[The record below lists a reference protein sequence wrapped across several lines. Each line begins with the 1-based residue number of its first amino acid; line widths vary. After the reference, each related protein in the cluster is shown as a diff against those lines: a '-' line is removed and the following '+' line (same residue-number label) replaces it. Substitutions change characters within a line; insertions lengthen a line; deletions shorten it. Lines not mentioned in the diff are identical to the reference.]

1 MSSDLAQMFQ
11 QTLLRGLACQ
21 NDQSPPGP
29 RDRRNREKTLQEFE
43 HGKSKTKKVGH
54 GEVPLRH
61 TIVTGQRHCCVDP
74 LERLKPIRLNEML
87 VPKVHKGR
95 YLVCRTLAQAVAYVG
110 TTVPVEDLEGEV
122 ELLSLYNFRLDISDG
137 DWLQPSTILVI
148 KEPYLKQGS
157 QSESAIIRV
166 DSPSDV
172 TFVKETDEKVLQA
185 IDALCWHKPELMSAE
200 ELRLKGNNLFAQ
212 NLFEKALD
220 LYDRAL
226 LLQPNSAVVQLNR
239 AAVLIKLQRFQDA
252 YESAKR
258 AFDNG
263 ADEEKALF
271 RLGVAAY
278 GMREWEKSVQHFRA
292 LREKFS
298 GNKAAKDD
306 LAKAQ
311 VRLQEFQT
319 GNYNFDQLFQQVFKE
334 KKRFLDVADY
344 NGPIEISEIAHK
356 GKGIIASRD
365 IKKGTLLMVS
375 KAFSMIYDEDHP
387 GIDLL
392 STNLITK
399 IADMKCSALNVI
411 GTVQTL
417 LRNPQRADE
426 LYGLH
431 TGKNFEET
439 GEVPKGVID
448 VGRIES
454 ICSMNGFE
462 PENVFE
468 TADDS
473 QTDDANTKFRFRKP
487 AGLWTTPS
495 YFNHSCIGNS
505 HRTFYGDIMVIHAI
519 CDLRKGEEI
528 THNYVSP
535 TIPYKERLEALQRYG
550 FKCDCELCES
560 ERNDPAYEQRLKLWD
575 KMLPKDA
582 KVGVDEEPKKYLDFA
597 LPLVQ
602 KFRETYTI
610 ENKIRIH
617 LFKPLTAISS
627 AYQTIGDYEN
637 SAKIL
642 EEAFN
647 CLGEK
652 FECNLGVETLLQLA
666 QCLAFI
672 GYPDAAQD
680 RVAKAIKI
688 MKVRSGIG
696 KNVFLQIHPHAS
708 EILSL

>member
-11 QTLLRGLACQ
+11 QTLLRGLASQ
-21 NDQSPPGP
+21 NDQSPPKP
-29 RDRRNREKTLQEFE
+29 RDRRKREKTLQEFE
-43 HGKSKTKKVGH
+43 HQKLNAIQAKHGK
-54 GEVPLRH
+54 VPLRH
-61 TIVTGQRHCCVDP
+61 TFVTGQEHCCVVP
-74 LERLKPIRLNEML
+74 MERLKPITLKEML

-95 YLVCRTLAQAVAYVG
+95 YLVCQTLTQAVAYVG
-110 TTVPVEDLEGEV
+110 TTVPIEDLEGEV
-122 ELLSLYNFRLDISDG
+122 EMLSLYNFRMDISDG
-137 DWLQPSTILVI
+137 DWLQPGTILVI
-148 KEPYLKQGS
+148 KEPYLKHGS

-172 TFVKETDEKVLQA
+172 VFVKETDENFLRS
-185 IDALCWHKPELMSAE
+185 IEALCWHKPALLSAE
-200 ELRLKGNNLFAQ
+200 ELRLKGNKFFAQ
-212 NLFEKALD
+212 NHFEKALD
-220 LYDRAL
+220 FYDRAL
-226 LLQPNSAVVQLNR
+226 LLEPNSAVVQLNR
-239 AAVLIKLQRFQDA
+239 SAVLIKMQRFYDS
-252 YESAKR
+252 YESAQMALK
-258 AFDNG
+258 NG

-278 GMREWEKSVQHFRA
+278 GMREWEKSVHHFRS
-292 LREKFS
+292 LRDKFPA
-298 GNKAAKDD
+298 NKAAKDD
-306 LAKAQ
+306 LGKAQ
-311 VRLQEFQT
+311 IRLQEFQA
-319 GNYNFDQLFQQVFKE
+319 GSYNFDQLFHQVFKE
-334 KKRFLDVADY
+334 KKRFLDVSDY
-344 NGPIEISEIAHK
+344 NGPIEISEIPRK
-356 GKGIIASRD
+356 GKGIIASKD

-375 KAFSMIYDEDHP
+375 KAFSMIYDEDFT

-417 LRNPQRADE
+417 LKNPQRADE
-426 LYGLH
+426 LYALH
-431 TGKNFEET
+431 TGKNFEEAS
-439 GEVPKGVID
+439 EIPKGVID
-448 VGRIES
+448 VGRIEK

-473 QTDDANTKFRFRKP
+473 KTDDTDTKFRFRKP

-505 HRTFYGDIMVIHAI
+505 HRTFFGDVMVIHAI
-519 CDLRKGEEI
+519 CDLKKGEEI

-535 TIPYKERLEALQRYG
+535 TIPYKERAKTLERYG

-560 ERNDPAYEQRLKLWD
+560 ERNDPAYERRLRLWH
-575 KMLPKDA
+575 KIMPKDV
-582 KVGVDEEPKKYLDFA
+582 KIRVDEEPKKYLDFA
-597 LPLVQ
+597 LPLAQ
-602 KFRETYTI
+602 KFRETYTLDS
-610 ENKIRIH
+610 KVRIH

-652 FECNLGVETLLQLA
+652 YECNLGVEILLQLA
-666 QCLAFI
+666 ECLTYI

-680 RVAKAIKI
+680 RVVKAIKI
-688 MKVRSGIG
+688 MKVRSGVG
-696 KNVFLQIHPHAS
+696 KNVFLQIHPHAT
-708 EILSL
+708 EILNL